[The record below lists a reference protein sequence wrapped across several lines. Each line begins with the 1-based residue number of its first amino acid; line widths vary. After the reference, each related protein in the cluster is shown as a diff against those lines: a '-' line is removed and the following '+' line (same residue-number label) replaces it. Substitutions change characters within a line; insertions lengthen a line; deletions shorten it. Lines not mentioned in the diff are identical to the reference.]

1 VSYRAEIDFVELT
14 PTMADRAAALAVKH
28 DLSGRDAVHL
38 ATALGLREPSMI
50 VATWDQRL
58 ATAAVAE
65 RIVVVPEQT

>member
-1 VSYRAEIDFVELT
+1 
-14 PTMADRAAALAVKH
+14 
-28 DLSGRDAVHL
+28 
-38 ATALGLREPSMI
+38 MI